1 ELRKL
6 HAQSRYRIDARA
18 SVPVPEARSFLEG
31 ELARERDWTT
41 LDSLLARMAASR
53 TASRSAPR
61 SARASAFAAS
71 LELVRDGRADVRQE
85 AIFAPLFLRRAERP
99 PLPAEPAS

>member
-1 ELRKL
+1 MKL
-6 HAQSRYRIDARA
+6 PQLGIGRNQVLQARF
-18 SVPVPEARSFLEG
+18 PG
-31 ELARERDWTT
+31 ELPLDDHDLPCPARQ
-41 LDSLLARMAASR
+41 
-53 TASRSAPR
+53 
-61 SARASAFAAS
+61 AFAAS